1 MVSSVLTSGATCEE
15 TGTGAI
21 DAAEAGVGPEGENTP
36 RPEGR
41 APEGTVGG
49 GKDAESMSAVGAGGM
64 CEA

>member
-1 MVSSVLTSGATCEE
+1 MPQRQASGL
-15 TGTGAI
+15 
-21 DAAEAGVGPEGENTP
+21 TP